1 PTMGIFIPI
10 ALEISIHFI
19 PESGI
24 HIPGID
30 IHIKSERL
38 FTSSG
43 ICNRDNCGNM
53 SVMKNEDD
61 LKKNSREDE
70 EVRDLMKAHDLDH
83 ETAARVRDMMDE
95 YGIDEDDALER

>member
-1 PTMGIFIPI
+1 
-10 ALEISIHFI
+10 
-19 PESGI
+19 
-24 HIPGID
+24 
-30 IHIKSERL
+30 
-38 FTSSG
+38 
-43 ICNRDNCGNM
+43 M